1 MNSLK
6 ALNDSSNHS
15 DLVASSDSEYD
26 PDAKIFDEEDDDGI
40 PTFKPGNG
48 SQSVPNPTPI
58 L

>member
-26 PDAKIFDEEDDDGI
+26 PDAKIFDE
-40 PTFKPGNG
+40 
-48 SQSVPNPTPI
+48 
-58 L
+58 